1 MRTLVFTNMYPSAA
15 MPFYG
20 SFVRD
25 EADALREAG
34 VDVDVYFVNGR
45 ANKLNYFGMPA
56 GFFER
61 IRRTPYDVVHVHHSF
76 CGLVATMQKKIP
88 VVWTFH
94 EGEISGD
101 TADALREQPI
111 KHIAY
116 SKKMKRYVAQKVDA
130 VVVVAEHLREP
141 LGRADALWLPAGIN
155 WKRFAPMDSGEAK
168 RQLGLSLEKRYV
180 LFPAA
185 PARVEK
191 RYDLARSGFE
201 RFLESTPAAHDLEL
215 IALDN
220 VPHER
225 VPLYMNASE
234 VVLMT
239 SAFEASPVTV
249 REALACN
256 VPVICT
262 DVGDARVVMK
272 GIAGCHIVAAEPKA
286 IATALRDTLNGPR
299 RVESRE
305 RMHAYAL
312 DTVAQKLIALYGE
325 VIQKHSQ
332 TYRRGRP

>member
-1 MRTLVFTNMYPSAA
+1 MFPSTA

-25 EADALREAG
+25 EAEALRAAG
-34 VDVDVYFVNGR
+34 VEVDVYFVNGR
-45 ANKLNYFGMPA
+45 AHKLNYFRMPF
-56 GFFER
+56 GFFAR
-61 IRRTPYDVVHVHHSF
+61 VRRAPYDVIHVHHSF
-76 CGLVATMQKKIP
+76 CGLVATMQRSIP

-94 EGEISGD
+94 EGEISGN

-111 KHIAY
+111 KHLAY
-116 SKKMKRYVAQKVDA
+116 SKRMKRYVAGRVDM

-141 LGRADALWLPAGIN
+141 LGRPDALWMPSGID

-168 RQLGLSLEKRYV
+168 RRLGLAENRRYV

-191 RYDLARSGFE
+191 RYELARRAVE
-201 RFLESTPAAHDLEL
+201 RLRETCPEANDVEL

-225 VPLYMNASE
+225 VPLFMNASD

-239 SAFEASPVTV
+239 SAFEASPVTI

-256 VPVICT
+256 VPVIST

-272 GIAGCHIVAAEPKA
+272 DIAGCRIVEAEPDR
-286 IATALRDTLNGPR
+286 IAAALRATLAGPR
-299 RVESRE
+299 RVQGRE
-305 RMHAYAL
+305 RMHGYAL
-312 DTVAQKLIALYGE
+312 ETVAQALIAVYQR
-325 VIQKHSQ
+325 VIERKRSGSS
-332 TYRRGRP
+332 RSNR

>member
-1 MRTLVFTNMYPSAA
+1 MYPSAA

-25 EADALREAG
+25 EADALRAAG
-34 VDVDVYFVNGR
+34 VDTDVYFVNGR

-56 GFFER
+56 GFFAR
-61 IRRTPYDVVHVHHSF
+61 IRTKPYDVIHVHHSF

-94 EGEISGD
+94 EGEISGS

-111 KHIAY
+111 KHLAY

-130 VVVVAEHLREP
+130 VVVVADHLRGP
-141 LGRADALWLPAGIN
+141 LGRTDALWLPAGIDWN
-155 WKRFAPMDSGEAK
+155 RFAPMDSSEAR
-168 RQLGLSLEKRYV
+168 RQLGLSPDKRYV
-180 LFPAA
+180 LFPAS

-191 RYDLARSGFE
+191 RYDLARAGFD
-201 RFLESTPAAHDLEL
+201 RYQSAGNANDLEL

-234 VVLMT
+234 AVLMT
-239 SAFEASPVTV
+239 SAFEASPVTI

-262 DVGDARVVMK
+262 DVGDVRVVMQ
-272 GIAGCHIVAAEPKA
+272 GIQGCRIVDADADA
-286 IATALRDTLNGPR
+286 ISTALRAVLAGPR
-299 RVESRE
+299 RVQSRE

-312 DTVAQKLIALYGE
+312 ETVAQKLIALYQE
-325 VIQKHSQ
+325 VIERHKVAA
-332 TYRRGRP
+332 R

>member
-1 MRTLVFTNMYPSAA
+1 MRVLVFTNMYPSPA

-25 EADALREAG
+25 EAEALRAAG

-45 ANKLNYFGMPA
+45 ANKLNYFQMPM
-56 GFFER
+56 GFLSR
-61 IRRTPYDVVHVHHSF
+61 MRRGHYDVVHVHHSF
-76 CGLVATMQKKIP
+76 CGLVATLQNRVP

-101 TADALREQPI
+101 TTDALREQPI

-116 SKKMKRYVAQKVDA
+116 SKRMKRYVASKMDA
-130 VVVVAEHLREP
+130 VVVVAEHLRVP
-141 LGRADALWLPAGIN
+141 LGRPDALWMPSGID
-155 WKRFAPMDSGEAK
+155 WKRFAPMDSGEAR
-168 RQLGLSLEKRYV
+168 RQLGLAEGHRYV

-185 PARVEK
+185 PSRVEK
-191 RYDLARSGFE
+191 RYDLARSGVARLRE
-201 RFLESTPAAHDLEL
+201 TWPDAHDVEL

-225 VPLYMNASE
+225 VPLFMNASD

-256 VPVICT
+256 VPVIST
-262 DVGDARVVMK
+262 DVGDARVVMD
-272 GIAGCHIVAAEPKA
+272 GIAGCRIVEPDPDRIAE
-286 IATALRDTLNGPR
+286 ALRGALAAPR
-299 RVESRE
+299 RVQGRE
-305 RMHAYAL
+305 RMHVYSL
-312 DTVAQKLIALYGE
+312 DTVAQALIALYGRVVE
-325 VIQKHSQ
+325 RH
-332 TYRRGRP
+332 RGGKR

>member
-1 MRTLVFTNMYPSAA
+1 

-25 EADALREAG
+25 EADALRAAG

-56 GFFER
+56 GFFAR
-61 IRRTPYDVVHVHHSF
+61 IRRAKYDVIHVHHSF
-76 CGLVATMQKKIP
+76 CGLIATLQHKIP

-101 TADALREQPI
+101 TTDALREQPI

-116 SKKMKRYVAQKVDA
+116 SKGMKRHVAQKVDA

-141 LGRADALWLPAGIN
+141 LGRQDAIWLPAGID
-155 WKRFAPMDSGEAK
+155 WKRFAPMDSRDAQ
-168 RQLGLSLEKRYV
+168 RQLGLSSEKRYI

-185 PARVEK
+185 PGRPEK
-191 RYDLARSGFE
+191 RYDLARAGID
-201 RFLESTPAAHDLEL
+201 RLHALAPNATDVEL

-220 VPHER
+220 VPHAD

-234 VVLMT
+234 AVLMT
-239 SAFEASPVTV
+239 SSFEASPVTI

-256 VPVICT
+256 VPVVCT
-262 DVGDARVVMK
+262 DVGDARVVTQD
-272 GIAGCHIVAAEPKA
+272 IVGCHIVKDDPVRIAE
-286 IATALRDTLNGPR
+286 ALLVTLSSPR

-305 RMHAYAL
+305 RMRLYSL
-312 DTVAQKLIALYGE
+312 ETVAQTLIGLYTR
-325 VIQKHSQ
+325 VIASKGGK
-332 TYRRGRP
+332 TP

>member
-1 MRTLVFTNMYPSAA
+1 MRVLVFTNMYPSTA

-25 EADALREAG
+25 EAEALRAAG

-45 ANKLNYFGMPA
+45 ANKLNYLRMPF
-56 GFFER
+56 GFFSR
-61 IRRTPYDVVHVHHSF
+61 LRRSSYDVVHVHHSF
-76 CGLVATMQKKIP
+76 CGLIATLQRRVP

-101 TADALREQPI
+101 TTDALREQPI
-111 KHIAY
+111 KHVAY
-116 SKKMKRYVAQKVDA
+116 SKRMKRYVAGKVDM
-130 VVVVAEHLREP
+130 VVVVAEHLRGP
-141 LGRADALWLPAGIN
+141 LGRPDALWMPSGIN
-155 WKRFAPMDSGEAK
+155 WNRFAPMDSGEAR
-168 RQLGLSLEKRYV
+168 RQLGLAENRRYV

-185 PARVEK
+185 PSRVEK
-191 RYDLARSGFE
+191 RYDLARRGVARLRE
-201 RFLESTPAAHDLEL
+201 RWPDASDIEL

-225 VPLYMNASE
+225 VPLFMNASD

-239 SAFEASPVTV
+239 SAFEASPVTI

-256 VPVICT
+256 VPVIST

-272 GIAGCHIVAAEPKA
+272 DIAGCRIVDADADRIAE
-286 IATALRDTLNGPR
+286 ALHGTLAGPR
-299 RVESRE
+299 RVQGRE

-312 DTVAQKLIALYGE
+312 ETVARTLIALYGRLIE
-325 VIQKHSQ
+325 SH
-332 TYRRGRP
+332 RGGK

>member
-1 MRTLVFTNMYPSAA
+1 MYPGDA

-25 EADALREAG
+25 EAEALRDAG
-34 VDVDVYFVNGR
+34 LDVDVYFVNGR

-56 GFFER
+56 GFFAR
-61 IRRTPYDVVHVHHSF
+61 IREKSYDVIHVHHSF
-76 CGLVATMQKKIP
+76 CGLVATLQHRIP

-101 TADALREQPI
+101 ITDALREQPI
-111 KHIAY
+111 KQIAY
-116 SKKMKRYVAQKVDA
+116 SKRMKRYVAQKVDA
-130 VVVVAEHLREP
+130 VVVVAEHLRGP
-141 LGRADALWLPAGIN
+141 LGRPDALWLPAGID

-168 RQLGLSLEKRYV
+168 RELGFDAGRRYV

-185 PARVEK
+185 PSRVEK
-191 RYDLARSGFE
+191 RYELARAGFD
-201 RFLESTPAAHDLEL
+201 RYRGATPGARDLEL

-220 VPHER
+220 VPHAR

-234 VVLMT
+234 AVLMT
-239 SAFEASPVTV
+239 SAFEASPVTI

-262 DVGDARVVMK
+262 DVGDARVVMRD
-272 GIAGCHIVAAEPKA
+272 IAGCRIVEGDPVS
-286 IATALRDTLNGPR
+286 IADALRAVLAGPR

-305 RMHAYAL
+305 RMRAYGL
-312 DTVAQKLIALYGE
+312 DTVAQKLIALYDRVME
-325 VIQKHSQ
+325 SHKAAV
-332 TYRRGRP
+332 R

>member
-1 MRTLVFTNMYPSAA
+1 MRVLVFTNMYPSEA

-25 EADALREAG
+25 EAEALRQAG
-34 VDVDVYFVNGR
+34 VEIDVYFVNGR

-56 GFFER
+56 GFFAR
-61 IRRTPYDVVHVHHSF
+61 IQRKQYDVIHVHHSF
-76 CGLVATMQKKIP
+76 CGLIATLQRRVP

-94 EGEISGD
+94 EGEISGN

-116 SKKMKRYVAQKVDA
+116 SKRMKRYVAGRVDA
-130 VVVVAEHLREP
+130 VVVVAEHLRGP
-141 LGRADALWLPAGIN
+141 LGRPDALWLPSGID
-155 WKRFAPMDSGEAK
+155 WKRFAPMDSAEAK
-168 RQLGLSLEKRYV
+168 RALGLDEKRRYV

-185 PARVEK
+185 PSRAEK
-191 RYDLARSGFE
+191 RYEVARAGVDRLHAIAPE
-201 RFLESTPAAHDLEL
+201 TADVDL

-220 VPHER
+220 VAHAR
-225 VPLYMNASE
+225 VPLFMNASD

-239 SAFEASPVTV
+239 SSYEASPVTI

-272 GIAGCHIVAAEPKA
+272 DIAGCRIVEADPDRIAE
-286 IATALRDTLNGPR
+286 ALRASLSGPR
-299 RVESRE
+299 RVQSRE
-305 RMHAYAL
+305 RMHSYAL
-312 DTVAQKLIALYGE
+312 ESVAQALVALYGR
-325 VIQKHSQ
+325 VIEKHRGG
-332 TYRRGRP
+332 RR

>member
-1 MRTLVFTNMYPSAA
+1 VRTLVFTNMYPSEA

-61 IRRTPYDVVHVHHSF
+61 IRSTSYDVIHVHHSF
-76 CGLVATMQKKIP
+76 CALVATMQKKIP

-101 TADALREQPI
+101 TTDALREQPI
-111 KHIAY
+111 KRLAY
-116 SKKMKRYVAQKVDA
+116 SKKMKRYVARKVDA

-141 LGRADALWLPAGIN
+141 LGRPDALWLPAGIN
-155 WKRFAPMDSGEAK
+155 WKRFAPMETAAAK
-168 RQLGLSLEKRYV
+168 RDLGLAADKRYV

-185 PARVEK
+185 PSRVEK
-191 RYDLARSGFE
+191 RYDLARAGFDHY
-201 RFLESTPAAHDLEL
+201 RATAPQANDLEL

-225 VPLYMNASE
+225 VPLFMNASE
-234 VVLMT
+234 AVLMT
-239 SAFEASPVTV
+239 SAFEASPVTI

-262 DVGDARVVMK
+262 DVGDARVVMS
-272 GIAGCHIVAAEPKA
+272 GIAGCHIVDADAEH
-286 IATALRDTLNGPR
+286 IATALRETLSSPR
-299 RVESRE
+299 RVNARE

-312 DTVAQKLIALYGE
+312 DSVAQKLIALYGE
-325 VIQKHSQ
+325 VVQKHRAVQ
-332 TYRRGRP
+332 R

>member
-1 MRTLVFTNMYPSAA
+1 MYPSTA

-25 EADALREAG
+25 EAEALRAAG

-45 ANKLNYFGMPA
+45 ANKLNYLGMPA
-56 GFFER
+56 GFFDR
-61 IRRTPYDVVHVHHSF
+61 VRRNDYDVIHVHHSF
-76 CGLVATMQKKIP
+76 CGLVATLQRSIP

-94 EGEISGD
+94 EGEISGN

-116 SKKMKRYVAQKVDA
+116 SKRMKRYVARKVDM
-130 VVVVAEHLREP
+130 VVVVAEHLRGP
-141 LGRADALWLPAGIN
+141 LGRPDALWMPSGID
-155 WKRFAPMDSGEAK
+155 WKRFAPMDSGEA
-168 RQLGLSLEKRYV
+168 RRRLGLADNRRYV

-185 PARVEK
+185 PGRVEK
-191 RYDLARSGFE
+191 RYELARRGVDRLREMWPDTS
-201 RFLESTPAAHDLEL
+201 DVEL

-225 VPLYMNASE
+225 VPLFMNASD

-239 SAFEASPVTV
+239 SAFEASPVTI

-256 VPVICT
+256 VPVIST

-272 GIAGCHIVAAEPKA
+272 DIIGCRIVEPDADRIAE
-286 IATALRDTLNGPR
+286 ALRGSLAAPR
-299 RVESRE
+299 RVQGRE
-305 RMHAYAL
+305 RMHDYAL
-312 DTVAQKLIALYGE
+312 ETVAQALIALYQQ
-325 VIQKHSQ
+325 VIE
-332 TYRRGRP
+332 RREKGRA

>member
-34 VDVDVYFVNGR
+34 VDIDVYFVNGR

-61 IRRTPYDVVHVHHSF
+61 IRRTPYDVIHVHHSF
-76 CGLVATMQKKIP
+76 CGLIATMQKKIP

-94 EGEISGD
+94 EGEISGN

-111 KHIAY
+111 KHLAY

-141 LGRADALWLPAGIN
+141 LGRPDALWLPAGIN
-155 WKRFAPMDSGEAK
+155 WKRFAPGDTREAQ
-168 RQLGLSLEKRYV
+168 RQLGLSVDKRYV
-180 LFPAA
+180 LFPAS
-185 PARVEK
+185 PSRVEK
-191 RYDLARSGFE
+191 RYELAKAGFD
-201 RFLESTPAAHDLEL
+201 RYLSDAKVTDLEL

-225 VPLYMNASE
+225 VPLFMNASE
-234 VVLMT
+234 AVLMT

-262 DVGDARVVMK
+262 DVGDARVVMQ
-272 GIAGCHIVAAEPKA
+272 GIAGCHIVEADPGR
-286 IATALRDTLNGPR
+286 IASALNDTLNGPR
-299 RVESRE
+299 RVQSRE

-312 DTVAQKLIALYGE
+312 DTVAQKLIALYGQ
-325 VIQKHSQ
+325 VIQKH
-332 TYRRGRP
+332 RAAGP